1 MCGNQSWMMDSH
13 VWSRRKRGKKILSN
27 ERERILEIRTQTS
40 WDELNFMANDYYPQF
55 DSLFVCN
62 YVHVR
67 LVLFLFP
74 STVAGRESHKSFTF
88 QSQWTSCL
96 SKCKW
101 TDVLYTS
108 YIQVYS
114 SHYEFAYSA
123 KIHAGFQNHL
133 QPFHVILLHVTCPVK
148 AALFL
153 SLVLLTNLSS
163 FRRGKLVGFN
173 WIQSLMESLQ
183 WLLCQVSIAWPS
195 QTTQNSFG
203 SFIFMWVSPY

>member
-67 LVLFLFP
+67 LGKLVLFLFP

-101 TDVLYTS
+101 CLVHFTS
-108 YIQVYS
+108 RFIQVIMNSPIVRRFMLGSKTICNHFTSFYYMSRVQLRQLFSCLWSYS
-114 SHYEFAYSA
+114 RIFQALGGENWWVLIEFSH
-123 KIHAGFQNHL
+123 
-133 QPFHVILLHVTCPVK
+133 
-148 AALFL
+148 
-153 SLVLLTNLSS
+153 
-163 FRRGKLVGFN
+163 
-173 WIQSLMESLQ
+173 
-183 WLLCQVSIAWPS
+183 
-195 QTTQNSFG
+195 
-203 SFIFMWVSPY
+203 